1 MGRNSNID
9 RSPYSGYLLAFEPR
23 QTEKIAERL
32 YSVKEASESFS
43 AMDWTFERREVVL
56 LSLIPGEP
64 TIGAAV
70 LMERMHSSGGTG
82 KLKMRMSLP
91 VLIDDAITAQELLD
105 VLALGDCVS
114 TAERPK
120 RIATSIWPNL
130 LDAIKRLRPQIAEQ
144 FQALLASRDEE
155 RRLTGDSARVLRL
168 MEQRDAIGLALEVGS
183 LDRQGTLRSLKSDK
197 VDSAT
202 SALDLLDHEL
212 LQEQDVIRRDEEV
225 FKELLT
231 QDMRH
236 GSFVGPSGRQVRVH
250 VYDKKPLETVLGIDL
265 LIYQESYKSYLL
277 VQYKVMEPV
286 NGRNGKSWSYLVDEQ
301 MRKQIAAMDKGM
313 AAILRQPASAA
324 EMMGWRLH
332 NGAFYFKLCET
343 TRPDARDDALV
354 GGITL
359 GHDHLK
365 NFLTLPQSAGENGG
379 QRIGYGNC
387 SRYLNNSQFIELA
400 REGWIGC
407 DQQGYSLITDVLKA
421 NSDGGKVAMLTV
433 IEGSGAKTALERR
446 KRRK

>member
-9 RSPYSGYLLAFEPR
+9 KSPYSGYLLAFEPR
-23 QTEKIAERL
+23 RTEKIAERL

-56 LSLIPGEP
+56 LSLTSEEP

-70 LMERMHSSGGTG
+70 LMERMHGSGGTG
-82 KLKMRMSLP
+82 KLKMRMSFP
-91 VLIDDAITAQELLD
+91 VLIDDAITAQELVD

-120 RIATSIWPNL
+120 RIAISIWPNL
-130 LDAIKRLRPQIAEQ
+130 LDAVKRLRPQIAEQ
-144 FQALLASRDEE
+144 FQALLASRDED

-168 MEQRDAIGLALEVGS
+168 MEQRDAIGLALEVAS
-183 LDRQGTLRSLKSDK
+183 LDRQATLRSLKSDK
-197 VDSAT
+197 VDCAT
-202 SALDLLDHEL
+202 SVLDLLDHEP

-286 NGRNGKSWSYLVDEQ
+286 SGRNGKSWSYLVDEQ
-301 MRKQIAAMDKGM
+301 IRKQIIAMDKGA
-313 AAILRQPASAA
+313 AAIQRQPASAA

-359 GHDHLK
+359 GLDHVK

-387 SRYLNNSQFIELA
+387 PRYLNNTQFIELA

-421 NSDGGKVAMLTV
+421 NNEGGKVAMLAV
-433 IEGSGAKTALERR
+433 IEGSGATTALERR